1 MISNAMISEIS
12 LRVIQDL
19 GNDAFMHAGRSTVMA
34 GRLLSSEA
42 LPANRLLQRS
52 FTAVVRSIPAGTRRK
67 ELEKQ
72 KHINRCALAGV
83 ACIVPAVKPLL
94 NHSEPV

>member
-1 MISNAMISEIS
+1 MISEIS

-19 GNDAFMHAGRSTVMA
+19 GTTAFMHAGRSTVMA

-52 FTAVVRSIPAGTRRK
+52 LTAVVRSIPAGTRRK

-72 KHINRCALAGV
+72 KKTH
-83 ACIVPAVKPLL
+83 K
-94 NHSEPV
+94 